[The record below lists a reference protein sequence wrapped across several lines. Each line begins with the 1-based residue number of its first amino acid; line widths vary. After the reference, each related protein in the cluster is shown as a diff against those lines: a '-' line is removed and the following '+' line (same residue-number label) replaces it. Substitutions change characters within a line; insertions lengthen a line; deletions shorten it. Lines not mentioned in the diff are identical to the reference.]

1 MSAELAPISPE
12 LAPIDSSSLSALK
25 SRHLYLRDPSAWV
38 ERRLRQKLWSKQ
50 REILQSICDHR
61 KTAVAACH
69 GPGKSFTA
77 AQAVAWWLDN
87 HPVGRAAV
95 VTTAPTDRQVKVVLW
110 KEIRRA
116 HSRGRLFGRTNQK
129 EWLTVIPGGDEEII
143 AFGMKPSDYDPAAF
157 QGIHGR
163 WVLVVLDEACGIPG
177 KTQDQPQSLW
187 EAADSLLSNDECR
200 ELAIGN
206 PDDPSGRFAEIC
218 APGSDWNV
226 IHISAFDT
234 PNFTGELIP
243 DYMARELVGK
253 TWVEEKRKA
262 LAPRWRWTED
272 GTRCVPPKGEKIE
285 DAHPLWVS
293 KVLGQFP
300 VNLIASGLIPIT
312 WIQAAM
318 ERKLPPGAPNEL
330 GVDVGAGGDSSCI
343 AHRRGPLVRIIH
355 EDHNP
360 ETMQTTGNVIHL
372 RRKTRATSV
381 KVDKIGIGAGVTDR
395 GQEQGEPFV
404 GINVGEAASD
414 SENFANLRAELWW
427 AIRERFE
434 AGDIDLDPNDKETA
448 AELCTLRYKRTSR
461 GQIIIESKDEAKRR
475 GVASPNRAEAVMLV
489 FAQKKEDT
497 TPKFEM
503 FW

>member
-1 MSAELAPISPE
+1 MSTELAPS
-12 LAPIDSSSLSALK
+12 LAIDSASLFAQRD
-25 SRHLYLRDPSAWV
+25 RHLWLKDPSAWV
-38 ERRLRQKLWSKQ
+38 ERRLKQKLWSKQ
-50 REILQSICDHR
+50 REILQSVRDHR
-61 KTAVAACH
+61 KTAVVACH

-77 AQAVAWWLDN
+77 AQAVAWWIGN
-87 HPVGRAAV
+87 HPIGRAAV
-95 VTTAPTDRQVKVVLW
+95 VTTAPTDRQVRIVLW

-116 HSRGRLFGRTNQK
+116 HSRGRLSGRTNQK
-129 EWLTVIPGGDEEII
+129 QWLSPIPGGDEEII

-187 EAADSLLSNDECR
+187 DAADSLLSNDDCR

-206 PDDPSGRFAEIC
+206 PDDPNTRFAEIC

-234 PNFTGELIP
+234 PNFTGEPIP
-243 DYMARELVGK
+243 EYIAQELVGR

-262 LAPRWRWTED
+262 WAPRWRWTED
-272 GTRCVPPKGEKIE
+272 GTRCVPPEGEKIE

-300 VNLIASGLIPIT
+300 VNLSASGLIPVT

-318 ERKLPPGAPNEL
+318 ERGLPPKGPSEL
-330 GVDVGAGGDSSCI
+330 GVDVGAGGDSSCV
-343 AHRRGPLVRIIH
+343 AHRLGPVVRVIH

-360 ETMQTTGNVIHL
+360 DTMETTGNVVHL

-395 GQEQGEPFV
+395 GREQGEPFI
-404 GINVGEAASD
+404 GINVGEAAAD
-414 SENFANLRAELWW
+414 TENFANWRAELWW

-434 AGDIDLDPNDKETA
+434 AGEVDLDPDDKETA

-475 GVASPNRAEAVMLV
+475 GVPSPNRAEAVMLA
-489 FAQKKEDT
+489 FAQEKKDT
-497 TPKFEM
+497 TPKAEVL
-503 FW
+503 W